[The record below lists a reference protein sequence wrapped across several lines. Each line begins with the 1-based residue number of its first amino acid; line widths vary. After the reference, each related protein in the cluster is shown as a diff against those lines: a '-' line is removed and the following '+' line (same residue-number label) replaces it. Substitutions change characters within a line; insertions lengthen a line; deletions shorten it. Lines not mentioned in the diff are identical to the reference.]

1 MITPNLDNPVSPVM
15 LLDLIN
21 KPKKTRAIQDRTT
34 IRIEGQGF
42 KNQVFQSE
50 PIRKDV
56 ESLMI
61 VE

>member
-1 MITPNLDNPVSPVM
+1 M